1 MLLGLVWAVVIDLIV
16 HAVYPIH
23 NLFVFIEVVFVIPV
37 NLLALDFWRLLL
49 VQSRVDLL
57 FTLLELPD
65 QGLLF
70 FR

>member
-1 MLLGLVWAVVIDLIV
+1 MLLGLVRAVVIDLIV

-57 FTLLELPD
+57 FTFLELPD